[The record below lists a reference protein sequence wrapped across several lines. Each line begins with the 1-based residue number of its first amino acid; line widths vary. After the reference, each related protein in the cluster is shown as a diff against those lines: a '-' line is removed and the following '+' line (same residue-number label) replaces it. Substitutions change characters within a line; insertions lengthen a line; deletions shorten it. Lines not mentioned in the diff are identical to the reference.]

1 MAIKCENQ
9 SFKVH
14 KCAFEKDGFKK
25 YGAWTGFKN
34 KAGEWHD
41 VYVSLLF
48 TGDRSN
54 IDLTP
59 QSRIKVTGG
68 MSHYKDAKA
77 DGTFF
82 EGWSV
87 FVEDCE
93 IVQMGGE
100 QGSKRSSSA
109 DHDYPRKPMTEMDEP
124 PF

>member
-9 SFKVH
+9 SFKIH
-14 KCAFEKDGFKK
+14 KLAFEKDGFRK

-34 KAGEWHD
+34 KSGEWHD

-48 TGDRSN
+48 MREKSS
-54 IDLTP
+54 IDLPP
-59 QSRIKVTGG
+59 QSRVRISGS
-68 MSHYKDAKA
+68 MQHHKDPKA

-87 FVEDCE
+87 FVDECE

-100 QGSKRSSSA
+100 QNGG
-109 DHDYPRKPMTEMDEP
+109 RKPMSGMDDV

>member
-1 MAIKCENQ
+1 MAIKCEAQ
-9 SFKVH
+9 TFKIH
-14 KCAFEKDGFKK
+14 KLAFEKDGFRK

-48 TGDRSN
+48 MGDRAA
-54 IDLTP
+54 LELPP

-68 MSHYKDAKA
+68 MSHYKDPKQ

-87 FVEDCE
+87 FVDECE
-93 IVQMGGE
+93 IVQLGGE
-100 QGSKRSSSA
+100 QGSKR
-109 DHDYPRKPMTEMDEP
+109 RPMTEMDSEV

>member
-9 SFKVH
+9 SFKIH
-14 KCAFEKDGFKK
+14 KLAFEKDGFKK

-48 TGDRSN
+48 MREKSSV
-54 IDLTP
+54 DLPP
-59 QSRIKVTGG
+59 QSRVRISGS
-68 MSHYKDAKA
+68 MQHHKDPKQ

-87 FVEDCE
+87 FVDECE

-100 QGSKRSSSA
+100 QGSR
-109 DHDYPRKPMTEMDEP
+109 RGPMTDMDSV